1 VTQLRRRLAG
11 ARVLGDGL
19 RSLADGVLGKFAGQQ
34 QTDGSLDLAARDR
47 RSLVVVS
54 ETGRLGG
61 DAFEDVVDER
71 VHDAHRL
78 ARDTGVR
85 VHLLE
90 NLVDVDSVA
99 LPPSSTVLLGTAAW
113 RLRLGDGL
121 LGALRCC
128 FGRHIVVVVVRIR
141 RTAGANK
148 ARRFYRAPSAEGR
161 YGHVV
166 VVGGRRRSVGARR
179 SVRHAAVL

>member
-1 VTQLRRRLAG
+1 
-11 ARVLGDGL
+11 
-19 RSLADGVLGKFAGQQ
+19 
-34 QTDGSLDLAARDR
+34 
-47 RSLVVVS
+47 
-54 ETGRLGG
+54 
-61 DAFEDVVDER
+61 
-71 VHDAHRL
+71 
-78 ARDTGVR
+78 
-85 VHLLE
+85 
-90 NLVDVDSVA
+90 
-99 LPPSSTVLLGTAAW
+99 VLLGTAAW